1 MKRQVETKVPT
12 TWGNYKVI
20 AYADSEDEQ
29 NPTMAFVHED
39 INIHEPVMVRLHSE
53 CLTGDVFHSLKCDC
67 GPQLEK
73 SMQMIRENKG
83 VLIYLRQEGRNI
95 GLINKLKAYQLQDT
109 GMDTFEANVALGF
122 DYDQRKYDLAVEI
135 LEDLGISR
143 VRLITNNPEKIE
155 AINNSATIEL
165 VERVKIDIPHNRFN
179 TKYLQAK
186 KETMGH
192 LINTK

>member
-1 MKRQVETKVPT
+1 VPT

-155 AINNSATIEL
+155 AIDNSATIEL